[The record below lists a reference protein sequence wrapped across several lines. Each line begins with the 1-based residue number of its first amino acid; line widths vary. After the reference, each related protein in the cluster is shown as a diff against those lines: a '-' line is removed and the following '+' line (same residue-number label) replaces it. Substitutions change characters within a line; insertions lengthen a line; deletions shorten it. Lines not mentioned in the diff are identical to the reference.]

1 MRRRRRKTTR
11 FWRLALLLVLGWLGW
26 DGVVQRP
33 ASPARD
39 ATQVF
44 EVILGARLHPHPDN
58 DGDSFHLEHDG
69 QVHEFRLYFAD
80 SPEKK
85 RHPLNGGRLAEQGTY
100 FGGLDE
106 ARTVSLGRQAEAF
119 TREMLSSQPFT
130 VCTKWH
136 KVYDS
141 GRYYAFI
148 LFADGADLSARLVQ
162 AGLARIHTRG
172 TTLPTNQDAKTHE
185 LELRRLEAVARERR
199 LGGWGMR

>member
-33 ASPARD
+33 ASPSRN

-58 DGDSFHLEHDG
+58 DGDSFHLEHNG

-80 SPEKK
+80 CPEKK
-85 RHPLNGGRLAEQGTY
+85 RHHLNGQRLAEQGAY
-100 FGGLDE
+100 FDGLDE
-106 ARTVSLGRQAEAF
+106 ARTLALGRQAEAF
-119 TREMLSSQPFT
+119 TRDLLTTQPFT
-130 VCTKWH
+130 LFTKWH

-141 GRYYAFI
+141 GRYYAFVV
-148 LFADGADLSARLVQ
+148 FADGVDLSARLVQ

-199 LGGWGMR
+199 LGGWGMK

>member
-1 MRRRRRKTTR
+1 MRRRRRKSTR
-11 FWRLALLLVLGWLGW
+11 FWRLALLLILGWLGW
-26 DGVVQRP
+26 DGVVDRP
-33 ASPARD
+33 ASPSRN

-80 SPEKK
+80 CPEKQ
-85 RHPLNGGRLAEQGTY
+85 RHHLNGPRLAEQGAY

-106 ARTVSLGRQAEAF
+106 AQTIRLGRQAEAF
-119 TREMLSSQPFT
+119 TRELLTTQRFT
-130 VCTKWH
+130 VLTKWH
-136 KVYDS
+136 KVFDS

-148 LFADGADLSARLVQ
+148 EFSDGVNLSSRLVQ

-172 TTLPTNQDAKTHE
+172 TTLPTNQEAESYET
-185 LELRRLEAVARERR
+185 ELRRLEAWARERR
-199 LGGWGMR
+199 LGGWGMK